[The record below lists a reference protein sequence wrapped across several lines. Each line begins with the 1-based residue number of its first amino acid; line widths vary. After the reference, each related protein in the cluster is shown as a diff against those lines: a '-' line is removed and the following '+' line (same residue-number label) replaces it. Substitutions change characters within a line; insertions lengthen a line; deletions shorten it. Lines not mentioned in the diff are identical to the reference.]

1 MPKFLIQASYTND
14 GIKGLL
20 REGGKGRQG
29 AVEQVVK
36 SLGGKVEAYYFAF
49 GEWDVYNI
57 VDLPDN
63 VSAVALSV
71 GVNST
76 GAVRLTVIPLVT
88 PAEMDA
94 ATKKAVD
101 FRPPEGRLPFP

>member
-1 MPKFLIQASYTND
+1 
-14 GIKGLL
+14 
-20 REGGKGRQG
+20 
-29 AVEQVVK
+29 VEQVVK

-49 GEWDVYNI
+49 GDWDVYNI
-57 VDLPDN
+57 VELPDN

-76 GAVRLTVIPLVT
+76 GAVRLKLTPLIT

>member
-1 MPKFLIQASYTND
+1 MPKFLIQASYTNE

-29 AVEQVVK
+29 AVEHVVK

-57 VDLPDN
+57 VELPDHT
-63 VSAVALSV
+63 SAVALSV
-71 GVNST
+71 AVNST
-76 GAVRLTVIPLVT
+76 GAVRLNIVPLISA
-88 PAEMDA
+88 AEMDA

-101 FRPPEGRLPFP
+101 YRPPEGRLPYP